1 MNPEKWQEM
10 TPQMVAMAYRQP
22 PADAHKGTMGHA
34 LLIAGRYGM
43 AGCALLAAESCLR
56 SGAGKVTVCS
66 HPSNRTILQLGVPE
80 AILAMEAPADMQVFQ
95 GIGIG
100 PGLSPALEQLMW
112 KLMDQGRSM
121 VLDADALNAL

>member
-56 SGAGKVTVCS
+56 SGVGKVTVCS

-112 KLMDQGRSM
+112 KLM
-121 VLDADALNAL
+121 